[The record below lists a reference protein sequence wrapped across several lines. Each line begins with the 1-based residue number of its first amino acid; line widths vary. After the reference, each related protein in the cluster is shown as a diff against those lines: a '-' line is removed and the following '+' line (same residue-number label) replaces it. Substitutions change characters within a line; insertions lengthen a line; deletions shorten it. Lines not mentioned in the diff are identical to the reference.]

1 VKVSRVLAT
10 RGVGYGLV
18 AVVVCALASCALVRS
33 ASASGPGNASGPA
46 SGLATT
52 PVLPPSG
59 YWDFQGN
66 LAKGQAYSEANIF
79 NPDPPHLWGIRLSR
93 TGCGT
98 KIRLWTWG
106 HNSSTIVSIP
116 GGCATNDYSY
126 YYDSST
132 YEFAECYNEDG
143 PTMWVNCRVAGT
155 L

>member
-1 VKVSRVLAT
+1 MKVWHVLAT
-10 RGVGYGLV
+10 RGVRYGLV
-18 AVVVCALASCALVRS
+18 LAGVCVLASAPLLRS
-33 ASASGPGNASGPA
+33 AEASGPA
-46 SGLATT
+46 TA
-52 PVLPPSG
+52 PAPPPSG

-79 NPDPPHLWGIRLSR
+79 NPNPPYTWGIRLSR

-106 HNSSTIVSIP
+106 HSSSYIVSIP
-116 GGCATNDYSY
+116 GGCSTNDYSY

-132 YEFAECYNEDG
+132 YEYAECYNEDG
-143 PTMWVNCRVAGT
+143 PTMWVNCRVDRT